1 MATTHRSNSK
11 QIWAMSA
18 SLVTTHALLGKIERR
33 CCKESA
39 IGVDIATHIAFYGA
53 GMFGQDEFPIGVR

>member
-1 MATTHRSNSK
+1 
-11 QIWAMSA
+11 MSA